1 MDNPMIITMNDTSAP
16 GRNRG
21 NHNIITQ
28 LSHHRGVGVTQFVFL
43 IYFGDSPTLW
53 GKTLPKQRQQM
64 TSMALICPRVYI
76 EMV

>member
-1 MDNPMIITMNDTSAP
+1 MDNPMIITTNDTSAP

-28 LSHHRGVGVTQFVFL
+28 LSHHRGVGVAQFIFL
-43 IYFGDSPTLW
+43 IYFGDSPAFW